1 MLVNTSRIVVPSV
14 AIPYYL
20 GFAAL
25 LALNL
30 CLSLLAFGIPGRSK
44 GAPDDEDRP
53 RLLPGGLGTRIAGI
67 IVLTLLLWAAFVL
80 GTVPFL
86 YQALGDLI
94 LVGILMSAFRVM
106 RTGPSRKGLALVL
119 LFLLLGVV
127 SGGYYGVYAQVNNA
141 YYFNSLLGFQPGEH
155 LFSNSTLQIGK
166 LPLVSQDFA
175 SSIASSHLSDF
186 GGSVQL
192 VDSEQ
197 IVHNGQPYWIF
208 TVAPTNTFAENHE
221 LGFILVDAVN
231 GSYYEVQSPNDVGPG
246 LFFTSG
252 IDLHSYLADTGIVI
266 GNHYPT
272 PSLLNLTSVDYVFT
286 QSQVGLD
293 GVTSFNGGVIY
304 SQGGSVAATYSGL
317 DSPAYVNQ
325 PWDKYLVATLASQW
339 GSTRSANGSF
349 SVFAGGFLTIPA
361 SQYRLALSAD
371 EELIPYENGTA
382 FMLFMSPANAPNS
395 LQGVVLAF
403 RNQFTFYNMQ
413 GMNLVSP
420 DYAKATVQSKLPAL
434 SNGQLFAANPV
445 LYPAQGEFIWIVPYY
460 YNSGSGIVQFQGIA
474 VMDATNAGNLVIQTS
489 QGTIAQTR
497 DAALASLLGGAVGNQ
512 TLTSTISGTVQ
523 DYVSYVQNGNTFVSI
538 EVNGT
543 YYSASANTLPFAEW
557 VQALQLKV
565 GQSVQLQVQGQEIV
579 GLKT

>member
-1 MLVNTSRIVVPSV
+1 V
-14 AIPYYL
+14 AVPYYL
-20 GFAAL
+20 DFVAL
-25 LALNL
+25 LALNFA
-30 CLSLLAFGIPGRSK
+30 LSLIVGGLPKRRRR
-44 GAPDDEDRP
+44 DEDEEMVRI
-53 RLLPGGLGTRIAGI
+53 LPGGEVVRVVGVA
-67 IVLTLLLWAAFVL
+67 VLTAVLWLAFVF

-86 YQALGDLI
+86 YQALFDLI
-94 LVGILMSAFRVM
+94 LVGLLVSFLGTRRSSTAGR
-106 RTGPSRKGLALVL
+106 RALALVAI
-119 LFLLLGVV
+119 FLMVGIV
-127 SGGYYGVYAQVNNA
+127 GAGYYGVYAQVNNA
-141 YYFNSLLGFQPGEH
+141 YYFNSLLNFEPGSQ
-155 LFSNSTLQIGK
+155 LFSNSSLPIGK
-166 LPLVSQDFA
+166 LPLVSQDYA
-175 SSIASSHLSDF
+175 NSIASSHLSDF

-197 IVHNGQPYWIF
+197 IVHQGQPYWIF

-231 GSYYEVQSPNDVGPG
+231 GSYYEIQSANTVGPG
-246 LFFTSG
+246 LFLTSA
-252 IDLHSYLADTGIVI
+252 IDFHSFLADTSIVI

-272 PSLLNLTSVDYVFT
+272 PLVTGTSTINYVFT

-304 SQGGSVAATYSGL
+304 SADGSVVATYGGL
-317 DSPAYVNQ
+317 ASPDYVNQ
-325 PWDKYLVATLASQW
+325 PWDKYLVASLAGEW

-371 EELIPYENGTA
+371 EELIPFENGTA

-395 LQGVVLAF
+395 LEGVVLAY
-403 RNQFTFYNMQ
+403 RSQFTFYNLQ

-445 LYPAQGEFIWIVPYY
+445 IYPSGGKFVWIVPYY
-460 YNSGSGIVQFQGIA
+460 YSSGTGIVQFQGVA
-474 VMDATNAGNLVIQTS
+474 VMDASNAGNLVIQAA

-497 DAALASLLGGAVGNQ
+497 DAALASLLSGSSGNQ
-512 TLTSTISGTVQ
+512 SQTAAVTGTVQ

-543 YYSASANTLPFAEW
+543 YYLASANTLPFAEW
-557 VQALQLKV
+557 VQALKLQV
-565 GQSVQLQVQGQEIV
+565 GQQVQLQVQGQEIV
-579 GLKT
+579 GLKA